1 VGLGLRSAVG
11 AGSVARRT
19 RTSPSYKVVPLS
31 LPSFWAPSALVSA
44 ATAAMNSSGLA
55 TVVARRTTAQGLNGV
70 SVAIAEPL
78 GSHARPLFGE
88 TTVDVTGIPHR
99 RSVRV
104 ADPPRTVD
112 ELATPSIVGE
122 NLLYVLAITPSRL
135 ITDQF

>member
-11 AGSVARRT
+11 AGSVARRM

-31 LPSFWAPSALVSA
+31 LPSFWAPGALVSA
-44 ATAAMNSSGLA
+44 AAAAMNSSGLA

-99 RSVRV
+99 CSVRV